1 MEHSDAEIIIVLDAD
16 TLFTPNTIRDL
27 TKHFIDPKVGA
38 VAGNAKVGNR
48 LNFLT
53 NCQAL
58 EYITTQNLDRR
69 AYEVMNAI
77 TIVPGAV
84 GAWRRDIITTLGGFK
99 SNTLAE
105 DADLTIE
112 VLRLG
117 YTILYDEHAIA
128 YTEAPDTYTAL

>member
-1 MEHSDAEIIIVLDAD
+1 
-16 TLFTPNTIRDL
+16 
-27 TKHFIDPKVGA
+27 
-38 VAGNAKVGNR
+38 
-48 LNFLT
+48 
-53 NCQAL
+53 
-58 EYITTQNLDRR
+58 
-69 AYEVMNAI
+69 MNAI

-128 YTEAPDTYTAL
+128 YTEAPDTYTAFLKQRFRRCFGILQMTFKNADAFIERNTSP